1 MNLMFLMFSLFHS
14 ITPILF
20 REYSRKLTALENTAV
35 PKCSIFSLPPF
46 FSGFFTYFLYSF
58 RKFSNPY

>member
-20 REYSRKLTALENTAV
+20 RMRSTHPITRLL
-35 PKCSIFSLPPF
+35 
-46 FSGFFTYFLYSF
+46 FLDYNIAFDTSQ
-58 RKFSNPY
+58 